1 MSSDDRTFDE
11 EWEKRVLCSDG
22 NCIGVIGPDGRC
34 KECGRPGEDGVVDS
48 DAVETPPDDPPAD
61 DSPAGEAPDTSAAAE
76 ADAATE
82 PAESSDDDDDWASRQ
97 LCPDGNCIGVI
108 GPDGRCKEC
117 GRSAE

>member
-1 MSSDDRTFDE
+1 MASD
-11 EWEKRVLCSDG
+11 EWENRQLCSDG

-34 KECGRPGEDGVVDS
+34 KECGKPGEAGAS
-48 DAVETPPDDPPAD
+48 PAAVATEAPEEPAAD
-61 DSPAGEAPDTSAAAE
+61 EHEGWEAPAGEDISEESE
-76 ADAATE
+76 A
-82 PAESSDDDDDWASRQ
+82 SGDDDWDNRQ